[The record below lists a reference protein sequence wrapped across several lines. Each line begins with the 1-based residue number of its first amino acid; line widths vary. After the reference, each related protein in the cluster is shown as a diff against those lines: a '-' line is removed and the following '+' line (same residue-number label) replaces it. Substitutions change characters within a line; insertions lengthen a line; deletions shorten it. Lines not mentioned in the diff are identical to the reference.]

1 MSGQHETI
9 KKRIVEGR
17 GFFCSWSGG
26 KDSCLALYRVMREGG
41 KPRCLVSMLE
51 EDGSSSR
58 GHGLP
63 VEILCQQAL
72 SIGVPLVARAT
83 SWEGYESA
91 LLSILEELKGEGVE
105 DGVFG
110 DIELEEHREWLS
122 RVCYGPGVE
131 PHFPLW
137 GMQRNDLLKKLFE
150 AGFTA
155 TIVAVKEG
163 VLDNRFLGRTLDSA
177 LLEEFEELGIDA
189 CGEEG
194 EYHTVITDGPIL
206 STPLFLKAC
215 DRVLKDG
222 QWYLNVT
229 L

>member
-1 MSGQHETI
+1 MED
-9 KKRIVEGR
+9 R

-26 KDSCLALYRVMREGG
+26 KDSCLALYRATREGG
-41 KPRCLVSMLE
+41 RPRFLVNMLE
-51 EDGSSSR
+51 DDGRSSR

-63 VEILCQQAL
+63 VEVLGQQAL

-91 LLSILEELKGEGVE
+91 FLSVLEEHKGEGVE
-105 DGVFG
+105 AGVFG

-122 RVCYGPGVE
+122 RVCSIAGVE

-137 GMQRNDLLKKLFE
+137 GMRRNDLLEELFDT
-150 AGFTA
+150 GFIA

-163 VLDNRFLGRTLDSA
+163 VLDNRFLGRTLDGA
-177 LLEEFEELGIDA
+177 LLREFEELGIDA

-194 EYHTVITDGPIL
+194 EYHTVVTDGPIF
-206 STPLFLKAC
+206 STPLLLKTC
-215 DRVLKDG
+215 DRILRDR
-222 QWYLNVT
+222 QWRLNVT